1 MEHAITSFR
10 QLYYACKEQNK
21 TIYDA
26 ALDYEVSKGEHSEY
40 QVRMQAAKSLNAM
53 KEAIK
58 IGLKSTEPSPSG
70 MAGMI
75 VTSFKKDLQKKMQS
89 LEKPHKK

>member
-1 MEHAITSFR
+1 MEHTITSFR

-40 QVRMQAAKSLNAM
+40 QVRMQAAKSLNA
-53 KEAIK
+53 I
-58 IGLKSTEPSPSG
+58 
-70 MAGMI
+70 
-75 VTSFKKDLQKKMQS
+75 
-89 LEKPHKK
+89 